1 MAEIAN
7 PIEEIQ
13 LNMDIIGPI
22 LEQFDTISDI
32 YYPID
37 SSFKGNIY
45 IISSVNLQSQFENDT
60 NNVIEI
66 YEKITGSKLDLNLK
80 EEGEDKK

>member
-7 PIEEIQ
+7 PIEEIK
-13 LNMDIIGPI
+13 LTMDIIRPI

-37 SSFKGNIY
+37 SSFKVNI
-45 IISSVNLQSQFENDT
+45 
-60 NNVIEI
+60 
-66 YEKITGSKLDLNLK
+66 
-80 EEGEDKK
+80 